1 MLKSASHLKGALFCF
16 GEELITMNIT
26 KTCCLSFY
34 NDQGILTLNA
44 KQFDTGRRFIFHI
57 MDNDEPFELSG
68 CKAYL
73 RIAKADGTEF
83 LGQECCTI
91 NGSEITINPAVGN
104 GSQILTAAGTNICE
118 LHLEDA
124 DGTTL
129 TTWNFN
135 INVEKRVHNGTNMS
149 SVDSYDVI
157 DNIIK
162 MEKDRIANENI
173 RKENEAK
180 RIENEANRQTTFTQ
194 SINKVNTTIS
204 NCELVINRATNKIEN
219 FDNEINQIVDG
230 ITDRAEGFATT
241 ASICAF
247 KAKESEI
254 NAEISQKS
262 AATSASIAAYNVLE
276 AESWAHGKTGIRQD
290 EDIDNSE
297 FYCQQSKSYK
307 NESKNLLEAAKELL
321 EEATRKIINVN
332 FEITDDGELIY
343 EPDIYDFEINDD
355 GELEYWLIEGS
366 NE

>member
-1 MLKSASHLKGALFCF
+1 
-16 GEELITMNIT
+16 MNIT
-26 KTCCLSFY
+26 KTSCLSFY

-44 KQFDTGRRFIFHI
+44 KQFDTGRRFVFHI
-57 MDNDEPFELSG
+57 MDNDEPFDLSG
-68 CKAYL
+68 CKVYL

-91 NGSEITINPAVGN
+91 NGSEITINPSVGN

-118 LHLEDA
+118 LHLEDEN
-124 DGTTL
+124 GITL

-135 INVEKRVHNGTNMS
+135 INVEKRVHNGNNLS
-149 SVDSYDVI
+149 SINSYDII
-157 DNIIK
+157 DNIIE
-162 MEKDRIANENI
+162 MEKIRITNEKQ
-173 RKENEAK
+173 RVQNETQ
-180 RIENEANRQTTFTQ
+180 RIENEIKRRETFTQ
-194 SINKVNTTIS
+194 SINNVNTTIS
-204 NCELVINRATNKIEN
+204 NCELVINRANKKIAD

-230 ITDRAEGFATT
+230 ITDRAKGFATT

-247 KAKESEI
+247 QAKESAI
-254 NAEISQKS
+254 SAEISEKS
-262 AATSASIAAYNVLE
+262 ATTSASIAAYSVLE

-321 EEATRKIINVN
+321 EEATRKNIDAN
-332 FEITDDGELIY
+332 FEITDDGELMY
-343 EPDIYDFEINDD
+343 EPGIYDFEINDD